1 VERIRIFDTTL
12 RDGEQSPGFSMS
24 VSEKIRM
31 AEQLEKLRVDT
42 IEAGYPIAS
51 PGEFEAVKKIAEN
64 IKKSQISALAR
75 ANKDDIDSAWEA
87 IKKAENPRIH
97 TFISTSDLHLKY
109 QLRKSREEVLD
120 MAVEAVKRA
129 KSYVEDVEFSAM
141 DATRS
146 DWEYLSQ
153 IFEAVIDV
161 GATCLNVPD
170 TVGYAMPNE
179 FGNLIKYLKDNVPN
193 IYKAIISVHCHNDLG
208 LAVANSLSAVINGA
222 RQVECT
228 INGIGERA
236 GNTSLEEIVMILY
249 TKKKLV
255 KLNTGII
262 AHNLYPT
269 SRLLTSITGIGVQ
282 PNKAIVGANA
292 FAHESGIHQDGLLKE
307 KTTYEIITPESI
319 GLSKSKIVLGKH
331 SGRHALRER
340 LNKLGYELNEED
352 LNKAFSLFKSLSDK
366 KKEVFDEDLKMLITD
381 VIISANQQEQK
392 YKLINLNVVSGSVA
406 IPTATIVMENDGNEL
421 KKAGFGDGPVDATF
435 KTIASMVKTK
445 SKLFEYRVNAI
456 TEGTDAQGEVSVK
469 IGEKNIV
476 VTGHGADTDIIVAS
490 AKAYINAL
498 NKLEYL
504 KNSLLKS

>member
-129 KSYVEDVEFSAM
+129 KYYVEDVEFSAM

-331 SGRHALRER
+331 SGRH
-340 LNKLGYELNEED
+340 GI
-352 LNKAFSLFKSLSDK
+352 FSL
-366 KKEVFDEDLKMLITD
+366 
-381 VIISANQQEQK
+381 
-392 YKLINLNVVSGSVA
+392 
-406 IPTATIVMENDGNEL
+406 
-421 KKAGFGDGPVDATF
+421 
-435 KTIASMVKTK
+435 
-445 SKLFEYRVNAI
+445 
-456 TEGTDAQGEVSVK
+456 
-469 IGEKNIV
+469 
-476 VTGHGADTDIIVAS
+476 
-490 AKAYINAL
+490 
-498 NKLEYL
+498 
-504 KNSLLKS
+504 